1 MELNTTFYG
10 TIVKPGRKIVFEPN
24 KERSNKLHLS
34 QAVLGSRAVKGER
47 VVLKCRRADEGQ
59 DDIYLCS
66 LRSGHQESCLL
77 DLMFDEYVEFS
88 IDGDTAVHLTGYTIT
103 YEEDESSYDS
113 ELEEELDNAVR
124 MIRDQPESDD
134 DDSASDSYDSYD
146 DSDMIEIMTDDDDSE
161 SDDESDDSE
170 LLDSDNKAEMKKGSE
185 PDYIIEEIV
194 EDKGKKEKNGAST
207 SGSSQRG
214 NNNSNNNKSPSK
226 KQSKR
231 SASDALNEST
241 PPKKRDKSS
250 AASAKKEAKEK
261 GDGNNKASASSSKGK
276 KQQEKDNAGSTSG
289 GNNQGQSIQR
299 FSSGLEVIN
308 TAMGKAGGKLATNG
322 KRIYVKYVGRLKKTG
337 QVFDKSKKPFCFRL
351 GVGEVISGWDVGVK
365 GMRVGDKRRITVP
378 PSMGYGAKR
387 TGPIPANSTLVFD
400 VELVDV
406 R

>member
-1 MELNTTFYG
+1 
-10 TIVKPGRKIVFEPN
+10 
-24 KERSNKLHLS
+24 
-34 QAVLGSRAVKGER
+34 VKGER

-66 LRSGHQESCLL
+66 LRSGQLESCLL

-103 YEEDESSYDS
+103 YEDDESSYDS
-113 ELEEELDNAVR
+113 DMEDELEGAVR
-124 MIRDQPESDD
+124 MLRDQPESEEDGSGDYSDD
-134 DDSASDSYDSYD
+134 TYDSYD
-146 DSDMIEIMTDDDDSE
+146 DSDMIELMTDEDSD
-161 SDDESDDSE
+161 DDESEDSE
-170 LLDSDNKAEMKKGSE
+170 AEAAKKADNKKGGE

-194 EDKGKKEKNGAST
+194 EDESAKAGSKGGSSKDKDKDKGKKEKAK
-207 SGSSQRG
+207 GS
-214 NNNSNNNKSPSK
+214 NNSSKSPK
-226 KQSKR
+226 KQPKR
-231 SASDALNEST
+231 SASDALQNSAMDST
-241 PPKKRDKSS
+241 PPKKRDKGSS
-250 AASAKKEAKEK
+250 SSPASSAKKEKDHAK
-261 GDGNNKASASSSKGK
+261 GTGSSSKGN
-276 KQQEKDNAGSTSG
+276 KQGSNSNAHASSSG
-289 GNNQGQSIQR
+289 GSNQQGQSVQR
-299 FSSGLEVIN
+299 FPSGLEVIN

-351 GVGEVISGWDVGVK
+351 GVGEVIAGWDIGVK

-378 PSMGYGAKR
+378 PSLGYGGKR